1 MVVEFDVDETQLHR
15 LTQPILL
22 LAGTAD
28 KLLPSVKEAE
38 RLVTLLPNAKMVLL
52 PHSGHTC
59 LLETDVNL
67 LDILKSQNFLEADA
81 RDLAKANAISS

>member
-1 MVVEFDVDETQLHR
+1 
-15 LTQPILL
+15 
-22 LAGTAD
+22 
-28 KLLPSVKEAE
+28 
-38 RLVTLLPNAKMVLL
+38 MVLL